1 MITTQEQLNGNP
13 KTMSLQVRDITG
25 TYTAQLELDPALR
38 VGVVAKSVASRMSLP
53 TETSWAIRD
62 DRTAAFLDED
72 AAIGDLLGTEGR
84 PEVSL
89 VPKAHLGSA

>member
-1 MITTQEQLNGNP
+1 MITTPEQVNGSP
-13 KTMSLQVRDITG
+13 RTMKLQVRDITG
-25 TYTAQLELDPALR
+25 TYTARLELNPEVR
-38 VGVVAKSVASRMSLP
+38 VSAVAESVASRMSLP

-72 AAIGDLLGTEGR
+72 AAIGDVLGTEGN

-89 VPKAHLGSA
+89 VPKAHLGGV